1 MNEKIKQMITELLLR
16 QSQLKMEIKTRDF
29 LGSLSDEK
37 LSELLDEIQEIE
49 TLIEKLKKFDN

>member
-1 MNEKIKQMITELLLR
+1 MNDKIKQMIAELLLK

-29 LGSLSDEK
+29 LGSLTDEK

>member
-29 LGSLSDEK
+29 LGSLTDEK